1 MIILNYLQNYFL
13 MEDIMTTQAMKL
25 TQATSPLSI
34 TPGNSG
40 VVQVEGFAVHCG
52 TFNDVTITKEE
63 LDKGAFSIVGSPVIK
78 AHDMYGNPE
87 DVVIGKVTHAEC
99 KVDPSNAVYGLFYRA
114 EIDALEHELI
124 RKMELDFVS
133 STSIGFR
140 SEHICSL
147 CGNSIWSPDCD
158 HWFWDEG
165 FQILAKDINIHEL
178 SIVAVPADADATVT
192 VSFAKDDRKAFE
204 ELQLKKESR
213 RTIMSD
219 FEKKYNEVVDEFSK
233 FKIDS
238 ADELNNLKN
247 EFSQKKEE
255 LELEMAGKTEEIL
268 SLKNDI
274 DTLSKENE
282 SLKETVS
289 KYEETFSK
297 IEEEK
302 LSGLRSELSQ
312 LNEEVH
318 GGLTEERINELG
330 ESSLKEFIEIFSN
343 QKEHIITLSPTHKSG
358 EQYKQETEVDKD
370 AAPLSQLAARLGI

>member
-34 TPGNSG
+34 TPQNTG

-63 LDKGAFSIVGSPVIK
+63 LDKAAHTIIGAPIIK
-78 AHDMYGNPE
+78 AHDTYGNPE

-99 KVDPSNAVYGLFYRA
+99 KVNPFNALYGLFYIGD
-114 EIDALEHELI
+114 IDGQEHELI
-124 RKMELDFVS
+124 RKMNLDFIS
-133 STSIGFR
+133 STSIGFM

-147 CGNSIWSPDCD
+147 CGNSIWSPECD

-165 FQILAKDINIHEL
+165 FQILAKDIKIHEL
-178 SIVAVPADADATVT
+178 SIVAVPADVDASVNI
-192 VSFAKDDRKAFE
+192 SFSKDDRKAFE

-233 FKIDS
+233 FKMDS

-255 LELEMAGKTEEIL
+255 LELEMASKTEEIL
-268 SLKNDI
+268 GLKNDI

-282 SLKETVS
+282 SLKESVS
-289 KYEETFSK
+289 KYEEAFNK

-302 LSGLRSELSQ
+302 LSGLRSDLSEL
-312 LNEEVH
+312 NKEVH
-318 GGLTEERINELG
+318 GGLTEERINELS

-343 QKEHIITLSPTHKSG
+343 QKAHIITLSPTHQSG
-358 EQYKQETEVDKD
+358 EQYKEQDTDKD
-370 AAPLSQLAARLGI
+370 AAPLNQLAARLGL